1 MIRYYVDEDL
11 FLLEVTHSRVANPD
25 PSNERN
31 PANPGS
37 PGDPG
42 DPSDQPATAGYDVTL
57 IELPSA
63 SAHIAHSPLNSAH
76 GHAHVHES
84 GNTWTCSSKARG
96 RRRRWWWWRWGWRKM
111 DVITRGFRRFCVNK
125 SEREREREGGTKA
138 TVDGRRE
145 TSLTRCNESNKNY
158 WTLFRYRRKLFRDL
172 LFEEIASSGR
182 RRGKK
187 R

>member
-1 MIRYYVDEDL
+1 
-11 FLLEVTHSRVANPD
+11 
-25 PSNERN
+25 
-31 PANPGS
+31 
-37 PGDPG
+37 
-42 DPSDQPATAGYDVTL
+42 
-57 IELPSA
+57 
-63 SAHIAHSPLNSAH
+63 
-76 GHAHVHES
+76 
-84 GNTWTCSSKARG
+84 
-96 RRRRWWWWRWGWRKM
+96 M

-125 SEREREREGGTKA
+125 SERERKREGETKA

-145 TSLTRCNESNKNY
+145 TSSTRCNESNKNY